1 VPVRLVLVHS
11 PLVGPATWDLVAP
24 LLAEQ
29 GYEVRT
35 PDLIGALEAGE
46 PYCSRQVGLIA
57 GSAMTGSATPVVL
70 IGHSGAGALL
80 APAARRVRQLA
91 GYVFVDA
98 GLPIPGHTPMSTM
111 PPDLAEQLKQLADH
125 DGWLPPWPQW
135 WGADGLAELI
145 PDEDVRRQ
153 FEAECPKLPLAMFD
167 EAQPDGE
174 VEAPAAYLRLSE
186 AYDGPAA
193 RARELLW
200 PLTELDSHHL
210 APLTEPDRVTGALL
224 DLLDR
229 IGAAATA

>member
-1 VPVRLVLVHS
+1 VPIRLVLVHS

-24 LLAEQ
+24 LLAEH
-29 GYEVRT
+29 GYEVRIA
-35 PDLIGALEAGE
+35 DLTGALEAGE
-46 PYCSRQVGLIA
+46 PYCSRQAGLIA
-57 GSAMTGSATPVVL
+57 GSAMTGSATPSVL

-111 PPDLAEQLKQLADH
+111 PPELAEQLKQLADS
-125 DGWLPPWPQW
+125 DDWLPPWPQW
-135 WGADGLAELI
+135 WGPDGLAELI
-145 PDEDVRRQ
+145 PDAEQRSR

-167 EAQPDGE
+167 EVQPDGE

-200 PLTELDSHHL
+200 PLTELESHHL
-210 APLTEPDRVTGALL
+210 APLTEPDMVTGALL

-229 IGAAATA
+229 IGARVTA

>member
-1 VPVRLVLVHS
+1 M
-11 PLVGPATWDLVAP
+11 
-24 LLAEQ
+24 LAEN
-29 GYEVRT
+29 GYEVRIA
-35 PDLIGALEAGE
+35 DLTGALEAGE
-46 PYCSRQVGLIA
+46 PYCSRQAGLIA

-98 GLPIPGHTPMSTM
+98 GLPIPGHTQMSTM
-111 PPDLAEQLKQLADH
+111 PPELADQLKQLADP

-135 WGADGLAELI
+135 WGEDGLAELI
-145 PDEDVRRQ
+145 PDAEVREP
-153 FEAECPKLPLAMFD
+153 FEAQCPRLPLAMFD
-167 EAQPDGE
+167 EVQPDGE

-200 PLTELDSHHL
+200 PLTELDSNHL
-210 APLTEPDRVTGALL
+210 APLTEPGRVTGALL

-229 IGAAATA
+229 IGAGVAELLAERGG

>member
-1 VPVRLVLVHS
+1 MPLRLVLVHS

-24 LLAEQ
+24 LLAER
-29 GYEVRT
+29 GYEVRI
-35 PDLIGALEAGE
+35 PDLTGALAAGE
-46 PYCSRQVGLIA
+46 PYCPRQAGLVA
-57 GSAMTGSATPVVL
+57 GSAMTGTAASAML

-91 GYVFVDA
+91 GFVFVDA

-111 PPDLAEQLKQLADH
+111 PPDLAEQLKAMADN

-135 WGADGLAELI
+135 WGEDGLAELI
-145 PDEDVRRQ
+145 KDPDVRHQ

-167 EAQPDGE
+167 EVQPDGE

-186 AYDGPAA
+186 AYDGPAI

-210 APLTEPDRVTGALL
+210 APLTEPDRVADALH
-224 DLLDR
+224 DLLDQ
-229 IGAAATA
+229 IGARVTS

>member
-1 VPVRLVLVHS
+1 VLAHS
-11 PLVGPATWDLVAP
+11 PLVGPSTWDLVVP
-24 LLAEQ
+24 LLIEH
-29 GYEVRT
+29 GYEVRV
-35 PDLIGALEAGE
+35 PDLTGTLKAGP
-46 PYCSRQVGLIA
+46 PYCSRQVGLIT
-57 GSAMTGSATPVVL
+57 GSAITGSATPVVL

-91 GYVFVDA
+91 GYIFVDA

-111 PPDLAEQLKQLADH
+111 PADLAEQLKQLADQ

-145 PDEDVRRQ
+145 SDPDLRGQ

-167 EAQPDGE
+167 EIQPDGD
-174 VEAPAAYLRLSE
+174 VDAPAAYLRLSE

-200 PLTELDSHHL
+200 PMTELDSNHL
-210 APLTEPDRVTGALL
+210 APVTEPGRVTAALV

-229 IGAAATA
+229 IGATATR

>member
-1 VPVRLVLVHS
+1 VPLRLVLVHS

-24 LLAEQ
+24 LLAER
-29 GYEVRT
+29 GYEVRV
-35 PDLIGALEAGE
+35 PDLTDALAAGE
-46 PYCSRQVGLIA
+46 PYCSRQAGLVA
-57 GSAMTGSATPVVL
+57 GSAMTGSATPAVL

-111 PPDLAEQLKQLADH
+111 PPDLADQLKQMADR

-135 WGADGLAELI
+135 WGDDGLAELL
-145 PDEDVRRQ
+145 PDAEIRRQ
-153 FEAECPKLPLAMFD
+153 FEAGCPKLPLAMFD
-167 EAQPDGE
+167 EVQPDGE

-210 APLTEPDRVTGALL
+210 APLTEPVRVTDALL

-229 IGAAATA
+229 IGARAAA

>member
-1 VPVRLVLVHS
+1 M
-11 PLVGPATWDLVAP
+11 
-24 LLAEQ
+24 LAEH
-29 GYEVRT
+29 GYEVRI
-35 PDLIGALEAGE
+35 PDLSGALKAGE
-46 PYCSRQVGLIA
+46 PYCSRQAGLIA

-80 APAARRVRQLA
+80 AAAARRVRQLA

-111 PPDLAEQLKQLADH
+111 PPDLADQLKQLADS

-145 PDEDVRRQ
+145 PDQDLREP
-153 FEAECPKLPLAMFD
+153 FESQCPRLPLAMFD
-167 EAQPDGE
+167 EVQPDGE

-210 APLTEPDRVTGALL
+210 APLTEPGRVTGALL
-224 DLLDR
+224 DLLER
-229 IGAAATA
+229 IGAGAAELLVARARGRSQTLVFQPL

>member
-1 VPVRLVLVHS
+1 VPLRLVLVHS

-24 LLAEQ
+24 LLAKQ
-29 GYEVRT
+29 GYEVRV
-35 PDLIGALEAGE
+35 PDLTGALAAGE
-46 PYCSRQVGLIA
+46 PYCSRQAGLVA
-57 GSAMTGSATPVVL
+57 GSAMTGSATPAVL

-111 PPDLAEQLKQLADH
+111 PPDLADQLKQLADR

-145 PDEDVRRQ
+145 TDAEVRRE
-153 FEAECPKLPLAMFD
+153 FEAGCPRLPLAMFD
-167 EAQPDGE
+167 EVQPEGE

-210 APLTEPDRVTGALL
+210 APLTEPDLVADALL
-224 DLLDR
+224 DLLFR
-229 IGAAATA
+229 IGARATA